1 MDLGLKGRCALVTG
15 GSMGIGKAAAL
26 ELAAEGCKVAIAARG
41 REALDAAAAE
51 IIRRTGAEV
60 VVIQADCTRA
70 EDVCRMIGEAL
81 ERMGR
86 IDILVNSIG
95 AAKSGHFLELT
106 EDEWRESLELKL
118 FGIVRCCREA
128 VPHMQ
133 KQRWGRIVNLIGHRG
148 RQPETQA
155 MPAGVA
161 NAGLINFTKALA
173 DEFVRDGILVNGVS
187 PCPMETRRLDYM
199 VKAKAAMMGITE
211 EAAREAFLRDIPIG
225 RFARPEEIAP
235 LVAFLASARNSYI
248 SGITIAIDGG
258 ATRGA

>member
-26 ELAAEGCKVAIAARG
+26 ALAAEGCRVAIGARG
-41 REALDAAAAE
+41 KEALAQAAE
-51 IIRRTGAEV
+51 EIGRRAQGEV
-60 VVIQADCTRA
+60 LAVQADCTKPA
-70 EDVCRMIGEAL
+70 EIRRMVGEVL
-81 ERMGR
+81 ERFGR

-95 AAKSGHFLELT
+95 SAKSGHFLRLT
-106 EDEWRESLELKL
+106 EDEWRDSLELKL
-118 FGIVRCCREA
+118 FGIVHCCREV

-133 KQRWGRIVNLIGHRG
+133 RQRWGRIVNLIGHRG

-199 VKAKAAMMGITE
+199 VKAKASMMGISE
-211 EAAREAFLRDIPIG
+211 EAAREEFLRDIPIG
-225 RFARPEEIAP
+225 RFAQPHEIAP
-235 LVAFLASARNSYI
+235 LIAFLASERNTYI
-248 SGITIAIDGG
+248 SGTTISIDGG
-258 ATRGA
+258 ATRAA

>member
-26 ELAAEGCKVAIAARG
+26 ELAAEGCQVAIAARG

-60 VVIQADCTRA
+60 TVIQADCTRA
-70 EDVCRMIGEAL
+70 ENVRRMIGEAL

-161 NAGLINFTKALA
+161 NAGLINFTKSLA

-235 LVAFLASARNSYI
+235 LIAFLASARNSYI
-248 SGITIAIDGG
+248 SGTTIAIDGG

>member
-1 MDLGLKGRCALVTG
+1 MDLGLEGRCALVTG

-26 ELAAEGCKVAIAARG
+26 ELAAEGCRVAIAARG

-51 IIRRTGAEV
+51 IGRGTLAL
-60 VVIQADCTRA
+60 QADCTRPEEIQRMVA
-70 EDVCRMIGEAL
+70 EVHGRF
-81 ERMGR
+81 GR

-95 AAKSGHFLELT
+95 AARSGQFLELS
-106 EDEWRESLELKL
+106 DQDWRESLELKL
-118 FGIVRCCREA
+118 FGIVRSCREV

-133 KQRWGRIVNLIGHRG
+133 RSRWGRIVNVIGHRG

-155 MPAGVA
+155 IPAGVA

-187 PCPMETRRLDYM
+187 PCPMDTRRLDYM

-211 EAAREAFLRDIPIG
+211 EAAREAFLHDIPIG

-235 LVAFLASARNSYI
+235 LIAFLASARNTYI
-248 SGITIAIDGG
+248 SGTTIAIDGG

>member
-1 MDLGLKGRCALVTG
+1 MDLGLKGRCALVSG

-26 ELAAEGCKVAIAARG
+26 ELAAEGCRVAIAARG

-51 IIRRTGAEV
+51 IGQGTLAV
-60 VVIQADCTRA
+60 QADCTRPQDVQRMVA
-70 EDVCRMIGEAL
+70 EVHGRF
-81 ERMGR
+81 GR

-95 AAKSGHFLELT
+95 AARSGHFLELT
-106 EDEWRESLELKL
+106 GEQWRESLELKL
-118 FGIVRCCREA
+118 FGVVRCCREV
-128 VPHMQ
+128 VPHMRS
-133 KQRWGRIVNLIGHRG
+133 QRWGRIVNLIGHRG

-187 PCPMETRRLDYM
+187 PCPMQTRRLDYL
-199 VKAKAAMMGITE
+199 VKTKAAMTGISE
-211 EAAREAFLRDIPIG
+211 QAAREEFLRDIPIG

-235 LVAFLASARNSYI
+235 LIAFLASARNTYI
-248 SGITIAIDGG
+248 SGTTIAIDGG

>member
-26 ELAAEGCKVAIAARG
+26 ALAGEGCRIALVARG
-41 REALDAAAAE
+41 KEALAQASEE
-51 IIRRTGAEV
+51 IGRLVHGEV
-60 VVIQADCTRA
+60 LTVQADCTKPADIR
-70 EDVCRMIGEAL
+70 RMVGEVL
-81 ERMGR
+81 ERLGR

-95 AAKSGHFLELT
+95 SAKSGHFLRLT
-106 EDEWRESLELKL
+106 EEEWRDSLELKL
-118 FGIVRCCREA
+118 FGVVHCCREV

-133 KQRWGRIVNLIGHRG
+133 RRRWGRIVNLIGHRG
-148 RQPETQA
+148 RQPEAQA

-199 VKAKAAMMGITE
+199 VKAKAQMMGISE
-211 EAAREAFLRDIPIG
+211 EAARQEYLRDIPIG
-225 RFARPEEIAP
+225 RFAQPHEIAP
-235 LVAFLASARNSYI
+235 LIAFLVSERNTYI
-248 SGITIAIDGG
+248 SGTNISIDGG
-258 ATRGA
+258 ATRAA